1 MFNAL
6 CIKHPCVLAHT
17 NACHLTKH
25 HHHTCLPSYKMD
37 SWQVF
42 TVCVQQPQCSFSLV
56 LSPDNSFLHY
66 VVCTEHHN
74 SICIPKRNNK
84 ILTLLVFSEPK
95 LRDQPPKSLYYLP
108 TVDTT
113 QPLCSQ
119 PTLLQN
125 RISPR
130 YSCRANT
137 RGLPRGKSTG
147 STYDTT
153 AQPFCVLTHKAYNLA
168 ITIDS
173 AYFLLHPV
181 CSS

>member
-1 MFNAL
+1 MCSCTYKCLSHDKASPSHLLAILQDGLMASVYCIRLSNHSAL
-6 CIKHPCVLAHT
+6 
-17 NACHLTKH
+17 
-25 HHHTCLPSYKMD
+25 
-37 SWQVF
+37 WG
-42 TVCVQQPQCSFSLV
+42 LV

-66 VVCTEHHN
+66 VVCTKHHI

-95 LRDQPPKSLYYLP
+95 LRDQPPKSLCYLP
-108 TVDTT
+108 TVETT
-113 QPLCSQ
+113 HPLCSQ

-125 RISPR
+125 RILPR

-137 RGLPRGKSTG
+137 QGLPRGKSTG

-168 ITIDS
+168 IAIDS

-181 CSS
+181 CSSWVIC

>member
-1 MFNAL
+1 MCSCTYKCLSPDKASPSHLLVILQDGLMASVYCMRLSNHSAL
-6 CIKHPCVLAHT
+6 
-17 NACHLTKH
+17 
-25 HHHTCLPSYKMD
+25 
-37 SWQVF
+37 W
-42 TVCVQQPQCSFSLV
+42 SLV
-56 LSPDNSFLHY
+56 LSPANSFLHY

-74 SICIPKRNNK
+74 SICIVSKRNNK

-137 RGLPRGKSTG
+137 QGLPRWKSTG
-147 STYDTT
+147 STCILRHSHLVCSHT
-153 AQPFCVLTHKAYNLA
+153 KLA
-168 ITIDS
+168 I
-173 AYFLLHPV
+173 LQ
-181 CSS
+181 

>member
-1 MFNAL
+1 M
-6 CIKHPCVLAHT
+6 CSCTYK
-17 NACHLTKH
+17 
-25 HHHTCLPSYKMD
+25 CLSPDKASPSYLLAILQDGLMA
-37 SWQVF
+37 SVYCYCMRLSNHSALWG
-42 TVCVQQPQCSFSLV
+42 LV
-56 LSPDNSFLHY
+56 LSPANSFLHY

-74 SICIPKRNNK
+74 SICIVSKCNNK

-153 AQPFCVLTHKAYNLA
+153 AQPSCVLTHKAYNLA
-168 ITIDS
+168 IAIDS

-181 CSS
+181 CSSWVIC